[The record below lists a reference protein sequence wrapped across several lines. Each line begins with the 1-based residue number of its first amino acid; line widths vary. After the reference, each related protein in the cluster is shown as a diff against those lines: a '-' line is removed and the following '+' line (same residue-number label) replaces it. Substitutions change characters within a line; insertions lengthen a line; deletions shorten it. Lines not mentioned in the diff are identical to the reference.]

1 MPKKLNPNM
10 TATDRTLRLYTKL
23 LFSGER
29 LFLADLAE
37 QFGCSKSTVLKTM
50 RVIEASGIAEITTDL
65 EDNRRWF
72 QLKNLPGTP
81 YIGLTGDE
89 VEKLALCRDMLER
102 LLPEGIERIISDGIA
117 KVSTLIRQAEKR
129 GEAIMPKAART
140 SWGRVDYSAHQGL
153 MEALLAAIPKHA
165 VCAVRYREP
174 EYRYSDREPKNYCFV
189 PVRLVAE
196 DESINAEGWLVSDSG
211 KPEIMHPLTL
221 AIQRIDSC
229 RPTER
234 SLPACPALPEH
245 QGAFGLLGYEAFP
258 VTVAFCEEFSGFI
271 RERVWSAG
279 QKIIDLPDGGV
290 ELHFR
295 AADEDELMGWVF
307 SFGNGAELIEPKSL
321 RRKLFEEVC
330 DLWDM
335 YAEEDNQE

>member
-50 RVIEASGIAEITTDL
+50 RVIETSGIAEIATDL

-165 VCAVRYREP
+165 VCAVR
-174 EYRYSDREPKNYCFV
+174 
-189 PVRLVAE
+189 
-196 DESINAEGWLVSDSG
+196 
-211 KPEIMHPLTL
+211 
-221 AIQRIDSC
+221 
-229 RPTER
+229 
-234 SLPACPALPEH
+234 
-245 QGAFGLLGYEAFP
+245 
-258 VTVAFCEEFSGFI
+258 
-271 RERVWSAG
+271 
-279 QKIIDLPDGGV
+279 
-290 ELHFR
+290 
-295 AADEDELMGWVF
+295 
-307 SFGNGAELIEPKSL
+307 
-321 RRKLFEEVC
+321 
-330 DLWDM
+330 
-335 YAEEDNQE
+335 